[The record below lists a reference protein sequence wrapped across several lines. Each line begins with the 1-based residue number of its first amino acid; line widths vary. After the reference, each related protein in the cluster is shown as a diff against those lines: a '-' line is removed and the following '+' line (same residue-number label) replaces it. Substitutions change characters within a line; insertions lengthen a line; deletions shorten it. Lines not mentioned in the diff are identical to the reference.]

1 MRLSPDAM
9 AGLVGGGLIG
19 FSAAY
24 LALESRFRKIYDQKA
39 ADLQQTYEFVKSLN
53 TQKQFEMEDAIAS
66 MENEEDETLFEI
78 PKPDLKLVAAP
89 EDGTIMVTPI
99 QEEPVQNA
107 YHRAIAATE
116 TPIEKFVDG
125 GVNDYGVSYI
135 EEEEYQDDD
144 GRLKEQILVYMDEY
158 NPVFTEAGI
167 PIDDWAEKIG
177 DSIIVDFYRLVPP
190 GVEPVLYVRNH
201 RTGVDYEV
209 IRQEP

>member
-1 MRLSPDAM
+1 MRLSTEAM
-9 AGLVGGGLIG
+9 GGLVAGGLLG

-24 LALESRFRKIYDQKA
+24 LALEARFRKIYDQKA
-39 ADLQQTYEFVKSLN
+39 ADLQQTYEFVKSLD
-53 TQKQFEMEDAIAS
+53 K
-66 MENEEDETLFEI
+66 NEYARTLINEKIVPVSIDSEPNSGGEVIEFPTV
-78 PKPDLKLVAAP
+78 PKLEEAV
-89 EDGTIMVTPI
+89 IITPI
-99 QEEPVQNA
+99 EHEPVQNA
-107 YHRAIAATE
+107 YHKALSATE
-116 TPIEKFVDG
+116 TPVEKFVDG
-125 GVNDYGVSYI
+125 AITDYGVSYI

-144 GRLKEQILVYMDEY
+144 GRLKEQILVFMDEY
-158 NPVFTEAGI
+158 NPVFLEAGQ

>member
-24 LALESRFRKIYDQKA
+24 LALENRFRKVYELKA
-39 ADLQQTYEFVKSLN
+39 KDLQQTYEFVKSLN

-66 MENEEDETLFEI
+66 MENEEAEPEVQ
-78 PKPDLKLVAAP
+78 KPDLKLVQAP
-89 EDGTIMVTPI
+89 EDGTIMVTPL
-99 QEEPVQNA
+99 QQEPVQNA
-107 YHRAIAATE
+107 YHRALAATE
-116 TPIEKFVDG
+116 TPVEKFVDG
-125 GVNDYGVSYI
+125 AINDYGVSYI

-190 GVEPVLYVRNH
+190 GVDPVLYVRNH